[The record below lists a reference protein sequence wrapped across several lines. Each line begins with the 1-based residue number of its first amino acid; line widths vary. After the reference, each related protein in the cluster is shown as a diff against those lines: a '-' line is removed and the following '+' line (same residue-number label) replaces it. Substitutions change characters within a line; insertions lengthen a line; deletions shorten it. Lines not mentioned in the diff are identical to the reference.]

1 MPLTDWILIDV
12 RQQAPRNQ
20 GSTMN
25 QYVIDYHI
33 ADVGQAW
40 GIFREGVQI
49 AIRKDAGDAIAFA
62 NFFADRETRIAAHTV
77 RVSADRNLHRTLSEL
92 RRAA

>member
-1 MPLTDWILIDV
+1 
-12 RQQAPRNQ
+12 
-20 GSTMN
+20 MN

-40 GIFREGVQI
+40 GIFREGVQM
-49 AIRKDAGDAIAFA
+49 AVRKDPGDAIAFA
-62 NFFADRETRIAAHTV
+62 NFFADRETRMAAHPV
-77 RVSADRNLHRTLSEL
+77 RVSADSHMHRTLCEL